1 MSTSNSVM
9 NSKMEHM
16 ECTLERKSVEE
27 ESSVLTLEEGT
38 LAGTC
43 LNMKAPEELQS
54 VEKSLTPERNPY
66 IRLDPETEQNISN
79 PSLEINVNIDPKALE
94 EMEEYYSALEKSGI
108 LAAYENALFLVS
120 KKGPGPAELRDFIAK
135 EIENFGRRWKSGVVD
150 KNRYSSSQATQKIQK
165 GIRADMYYDI
175 EYQKAK
181 EVAEKKRLEE
191 ERRAEQ
197 EAARIKREN
206 DIRMQRIKAESE
218 ERRLVEERQRLSELQ
233 RAREEEERKL
243 AERLEQ
249 DAIRKKEE
257 KEITKEEVSSCIEY
271 LIETI
276 CEVESVLAQIIDD
289 TINAESIEIGNGSEK
304 VMAIE
309 EEIKLQQVQKMTNDN
324 E

>member
-1 MSTSNSVM
+1 MVRDDW
-9 NSKMEHM
+9 
-16 ECTLERKSVEE
+16 CTNK
-27 ESSVLTLEEGT
+27 
-38 LAGTC
+38 
-43 LNMKAPEELQS
+43 P
-54 VEKSLTPERNPY
+54 
-66 IRLDPETEQNISN
+66 
-79 PSLEINVNIDPKALE
+79 
-94 EMEEYYSALEKSGI
+94 KSGI
-108 LAAYENALFLVS
+108 HPLKTDCVLANEVH
-120 KKGPGPAELRDFIAK
+120 
-135 EIENFGRRWKSGVVD
+135 VD
-150 KNRYSSSQATQKIQK
+150 GQLTLY
-165 GIRADMYYDI
+165 GL
-175 EYQKAK
+175 QKAK

-257 KEITKEEVSSCIEY
+257 KEITKEEVSSCLEY